1 MAVRLVLLALRQYST
16 VLRRLA
22 TSRLPMPRRFVSPL
36 VAAFVIG
43 LLLAACSG
51 SGSTR
56 TDPEGRLIPSEDA
69 ARDALNESLQ
79 SFNEACLAPQAME
92 QNDEFPITLIEPDT
106 TRPTVAVRQL
116 FSLESAG
123 LLTHDRTVDDRGL
136 VRTTFR
142 LTERGEEARETV
154 YQFRGWRPAICY
166 AQPRVTRIDT
176 VIAIKDRT
184 PRPLAE
190 VTFAFRYGEATPW
203 ARRQDIQRQFPETRM
218 FTRSTRSTETDRQTL
233 VQTDDGWR
241 ALRVIRRTQQQQPAP
256 STNPNAAPPPNGSR
270 NMW

>member
-1 MAVRLVLLALRQYST
+1 
-16 VLRRLA
+16 
-22 TSRLPMPRRFVSPL
+22 MPRRSAFSL
-36 VAAFVIG
+36 AAALAIG

-51 SGSTR
+51 SGGTL
-56 TDPEGRLIPSEDA
+56 TDPEGRPIPSDDA
-69 ARDALNESLQ
+69 ARDALNESLR

-123 LLTHDRTVDDRGL
+123 LLTHERTVDDRGL

-154 YQFRGWRPAICY
+154 YQFRGWRSAICY
-166 AQPRVTRIDT
+166 ARPRVTRIDT

-190 VTFAFRYGEATPW
+190 VTFAFRYGEAAPW
-203 ARRQDIQRQFPETRM
+203 TRQREVQRQFPETRR
-218 FTRSTRSTETDRQTL
+218 FTQGTRSTETDRQTL

-241 ALRVIRRTQQQQPAP
+241 ALRVIRRTRQQEPTP
-256 STNPNAAPPPNGSR
+256 GSNPNTTPPPNGSR

>member
-1 MAVRLVLLALRQYST
+1 M
-16 VLRRLA
+16 LRR
-22 TSRLPMPRRFVSPL
+22 SVCPL
-36 VAAFVIG
+36 VAALVVG

-51 SGSTR
+51 AGSTR
-56 TDPEGRLIPSEDA
+56 TDPEGRPIPSDDA
-69 ARDALNESLQ
+69 ARDALNESLR

-123 LLTHDRTVDDRGL
+123 LLMHERTVDNRGL

-142 LTERGEEARETV
+142 LTERGEKARETV
-154 YQFRGWRPAICY
+154 YQFRGWRSAICY

-190 VTFAFRYGEATPW
+190 VTFAFRYGEAAPW
-203 ARRQDIQRQFPETRM
+203 ARGQELQRQFPETRM
-218 FTRSTRSTETDRQTL
+218 FTQGSRSTETDRQTL

-241 ALRVIRRTQQQQPAP
+241 ALRVIRRKQGQQQTLPE
-256 STNPNAAPPPNGSR
+256 SDPNAAPPQNGNR